1 MLRPDHRLKLLAKP
15 DAVMAKLPKSSSQ
28 FRQLSSIVW
37 LTALLMNDKHSGSF
51 AARRAL
57 SAMAMNVRKASKV
70 DAALTHNAPGLRLAV
85 H

>member
-15 DAVMAKLPKSSSQ
+15 DAVMVKLPKSSSQ

-51 AARRAL
+51 AA
-57 SAMAMNVRKASKV
+57 
-70 DAALTHNAPGLRLAV
+70 
-85 H
+85 